1 MADVLSQP
9 ELDNYRAQADRFIAA
24 IDEEY
29 YLHYA
34 GLKDTLELE
43 PIYEQFAELTGL
55 EQANRIGAAVNGD
68 RRIRELWRFACQG
81 YLGNLTREHEERT
94 AQIEADLTAT
104 VDGEEIPY
112 RMLRPTIAN
121 EADRE
126 KRQRLEHAR
135 NALTEEHLLP
145 LQLDVVGI
153 EQAAVRELGAPN
165 YAELHRR
172 LGFQLD
178 ELAGR
183 ARAFLQQTEPM
194 FEQAADR
201 LFRERVGVGLAEAK
215 RWDVARLFRAPEW
228 DTAFPA
234 DRMLPAL
241 EATLADLGIDL
252 HAQENV
258 ELDVE
263 KREKKTPRAF
273 CAPIEVPQRVVLV
286 IQPIGGVDDWRAL
299 FHEAGH
305 TEHYAHTN
313 ADLAVEDRRLGDFA
327 VTEGWAMLMEHLVQ
341 DAAWLNRRLDVPRP
355 SEFVA
360 EGATSLLYLVRRY
373 CAKLL
378 YEIELSRGRGPR
390 PPEEA
395 IRRAPHRRPE
405 DRAERDRLPRRRRR
419 RLLRHRLR
427 ARVGVRGAAGAV
439 LPREVRLD
447 LVRAAQRRLAAARA
461 LGRRPAA
468 DRGRAAE
475 GADLGRD
482 RARGGL
488 RTRARRTRR
497 RVAGDKSE

>member
-1 MADVLSQP
+1 MADVLSQR
-9 ELDNYRAQADRFIAA
+9 ELDNYREQADRFIAT

-43 PIYEQFAELTGL
+43 PIYEQFSELTGL
-55 EQANRIGAAVNGD
+55 EQANRMGAAVNGD

-81 YLGNLTREHEERT
+81 YLGNLTREHEEKT
-94 AQIEADLTAT
+94 AEIEADLTTT

-112 RMLRPTIAN
+112 RMIRPTIAN
-121 EADRE
+121 EADRD
-126 KRQRLEHAR
+126 KRERLEHAR

-145 LQLDVVGI
+145 LQLDAIAV

-178 ELAGR
+178 ELADR
-183 ARAFLQQTEPM
+183 VRAFLEQTESM

-201 LFRERVGVGLAEAK
+201 LFRDRVGVGLAEAK

-228 DTAFPA
+228 DTAFPG

-263 KREKKTPRAF
+263 EREKKTPRAF
-273 CAPIEVPQRVVLV
+273 CAPIEVPQRIVLV
-286 IQPIGGVDDWRAL
+286 IQPIGGPDDWRAL

-305 TEHYAHTN
+305 TEHFANTS
-313 ADLAVEDRRLGDFA
+313 ASLSVEERRLGDNA
-327 VTEGWAMLMEHLVQ
+327 VTEGWAMLFEHLTV
-341 DAAWLNRRLDVPRP
+341 DPAWLQRRLDVPRP
-355 SEFVA
+355 REFAA
-360 EGATSLLYLVRRY
+360 ESATMTLFLVRRY

-378 YEIELSRGRGPR
+378 YELEL
-390 PPEEA
+390 
-395 IRRAPHRRPE
+395 
-405 DRAERDRLPRRRRR
+405 
-419 RLLRHRLR
+419 
-427 ARVGVRGAAGAV
+427 
-439 LPREVRLD
+439 
-447 LVRAAQRRLAAARA
+447 Q
-461 LGRRPAA
+461 AA
-468 DRGRAAE
+468 DDVRPLASRYVE
-475 GADLGRD
+475 ILGD
-482 RARGGL
+482 AL
-488 RTRARRTRR
+488 K
-497 RVAGDKSE
+497 VE